1 MKKRSLIRHDGFY
14 NLHGGRFYSIFLER
28 LTGKRLRLLSMSGRK
43 YGGGNGKVRT
53 TTHYEGR
60 DERAAHRLRERL
72 VHSRLKSGYTP
83 ETADHAYR
91 VWNHLYQAGARH
103 DELYRELHGISVSPE
118 LRTHEMVAQ
127 RGALVVPT
135 LRGRTLRR
143 ADRRRGYSV
152 PNGRSWLSFVG
163 GTLRLVSQESSL
175 QQWSASFGREH
186 IAALAPF
193 APFVLE
199 GSHGGIEPAHRD
211 HPYDVPEF
219 LPEDL
224 LKIRGEHVGDLPY
237 SERRV
242 LLEELVKALDEIG
255 QIAMLVPPYVRDQL
269 AQEAELIYRLG
280 AITPKARALPLL
292 RKIGATQAEEDG
304 RVMVMPRVASLPT
317 SAS

>member
-1 MKKRSLIRHDGFY
+1 
-14 NLHGGRFYSIFLER
+14 
-28 LTGKRLRLLSMSGRK
+28 
-43 YGGGNGKVRT
+43 
-53 TTHYEGR
+53 
-60 DERAAHRLRERL
+60 
-72 VHSRLKSGYTP
+72 
-83 ETADHAYR
+83 
-91 VWNHLYQAGARH
+91 
-103 DELYRELHGISVSPE
+103 
-118 LRTHEMVAQ
+118 
-127 RGALVVPT
+127 VPT

-152 PNGRSWLSFVG
+152 PNGRSWLSFAE

-175 QQWSASFGREH
+175 QQWSASFGREQ

-211 HPYDVPEF
+211 YPHDVPEF

-242 LLEELVKALDEIG
+242 LLEELLKVLDGIG
-255 QIAMLVPPYVRDQL
+255 QMAMLVPPHVRDQL
-269 AQEAELIYRLG
+269 AQEAELIYRVG

-292 RKIGATQAEEDG
+292 RKIGATQDQADG
-304 RVMVMPRVASLPT
+304 RVMLLPQMVRETT